1 MVFDTVLLQPVE
13 KQNLMMLQEDDMRDV
28 NKGEKQPLSQAFGQH
43 LVSIQALPLSSSSPA
58 SLYNA

>member
-28 NKGEKQPLSQAFGQH
+28 NKGEKQPLSQAFGQR